1 MATEV
6 LLGNQKELQNKYK
19 EYKDSGTQ
27 LNRCQMQ
34 QTYLYLY
41 SSPSMDADGYT
52 DGQWRFQPNF
62 TWGGQGGAS
71 V

>member
-1 MATEV
+1 MATKV
-6 LLGNQKELQNKYK
+6 LLGNQKELQNKHK

-34 QTYLYLY
+34 QTYLYLF
-41 SSPSMDADGYT
+41 SSPSIDADGYT
-52 DGQWRFQPNF
+52 DGQWQFQTNF
-62 TWGGQGGAS
+62 TGGGQSWAS